1 MNKDRKEQPPEEID
15 RADAGGERSVE
26 AERRAG
32 QGRADPEA
40 DEAPVED
47 PEFVLALVDTVSSS
61 RETDSITKRTSPGIG
76 LDSFTAESVPIRV
89 TSTVQTS
96 KVEDIVTDVVRP
108 GQTFEPEAIMFS
120 TVPRM
125 MAKQVRGREVE
136 PVHLAETVEENEV
149 LISTVEQL
157 GTKQRV
163 DSIVQQ
169 FTPAKRAAQD
179 RELKQRGTL
188 GDLEIEDE
196 RDPVF
201 QWSRGSPYGSR
212 RPRFIIHIDGDE
224 IPSLS
229 FLQALLR
236 DTYKE
241 LEGGEPGAE
250 RVEFIANEPRFPQVQ
265 KNIVTLDLTDNDWNA
280 TVRSGR
286 PVIERSGIDIVP
298 KLRDVASTLFTG
310 ELGYFVLNIPDHW
323 EHPLRRDQFFDRLVD
338 EITGGE
344 DSKQNQEA
352 DDAEPLVE
360 QTKSTPVLLAEP
372 TTTEHDVF
380 FKKLLRYYALGDDEA
395 FERVDQVEEVATRVL
410 RQNDW
415 RRVAVTERQ
424 QEPGEESDEHYFWKA
439 VLAEGVARQLY
450 WAREDEYEDFD
461 AFLAEE
467 VVEKER
473 GVIETEHEIGDD
485 GDAPAVADVAVNPLS
500 EWIREVAAEFVGEDE
515 ETVGQRIVLEFE
527 TGISEGAFN
536 FRKIRETLEKYEEC
550 IGEVS
555 YVGVIV
561 PPRVLFRGY
570 RRSLMIEQL
579 VESWE
584 DTIDGV
590 DAAVFVPILE
600 GGVCRRLQPL
610 SGPNGVLGELYGE
623 PEDE

>member
-26 AERRAG
+26 VERRAG

-47 PEFVLALVDTVSSS
+47 SEFVLALVDTVSSS
-61 RETDSITKRTSPGIG
+61 RETDSITKKASPGIE
-76 LDSFTAESVPIRV
+76 LDSFTAETVPIQF

-96 KVEDIVTDVVRP
+96 KVEDIVIDVVRP
-108 GQTFEPEAIMFS
+108 GQAIEPEAITFS

-125 MAKQVRGREVE
+125 MVIRVRGRKVE
-136 PVHLAETVEENEV
+136 PVHLAEAVEEEEV
-149 LISTVEQL
+149 PISTVEQL
-157 GTKQRV
+157 GTKQRE

-169 FTPAKRAAQD
+169 YAPAKRAAQD

-188 GDLEIEDE
+188 GDLEVEDE

-201 QWSRGSPYGSR
+201 QWSGGSPYGSR

-224 IPSLS
+224 VPSLP

-265 KNIVTLDLTDNDWNA
+265 KNIVTLDLTDDDWNA

-298 KLRDVASTLFTG
+298 KLRDVATTLFTG
-310 ELGYFVLNIPDHW
+310 ELGYFVLNVPDHW
-323 EHPLRRDQFFDRLVD
+323 EHPLRRNQFFDRLVD
-338 EITGGE
+338 EITGG
-344 DSKQNQEA
+344 DKQNQDA
-352 DDAEPLVE
+352 DDAGPLVE
-360 QTKSTPVLLAEP
+360 QTKPTPVLLAEP

-450 WAREDEYEDFD
+450 WAHEDKYEDFD
-461 AFLAEE
+461 AFLTGE

-473 GVIETEHEIGDD
+473 GVIETEQEIGDD
-485 GDAPAVADVAVNPLS
+485 GDATAVADVAVNALS
-500 EWIREVAAEFVGEDE
+500 EWIRKVAAEFVGEDQ

-550 IGEVS
+550 MGEVS
-555 YVGVIV
+555 YVAVIV

-584 DTIDGV
+584 DTIDEV
-590 DAAVFVPILE
+590 DAAVFVPVLE
-600 GGVCRRLQPL
+600 GGVCGRLQPL

-623 PEDE
+623 LEDE